1 MAVTIRLQRQGTRNR
16 PFYHIVATDSRKK
29 RDGAVLEKV
38 GFYDPAGEPSL
49 IEIKGDRVQFWFERG
64 AQMSNTV
71 SNLVGIKKVSLARAK
86 TGTQT
91 KPAAAKAKAKK

>member
-38 GFYDPAGEPSL
+38 GYYDPAGEPSVVEL
-49 IEIKGDRVQFWFERG
+49 KSDRVQFWFERG

-71 SNLVGIKKVSLARAK
+71 SKLVGVKKVSLARAK
-86 TGTQT
+86 TTVKAKGT
-91 KPAAAKAKAKK
+91 AKAKAGK

>member
-38 GFYDPAGEPSL
+38 GYYDPKGEPSVL
-49 IEIKGDRVQFWFERG
+49 EVKSERVQFWFERG

-71 SNLVGIKKVSLARAK
+71 SNLVGIKKVTLTRAK
-86 TGTQT
+86 TTAKAKT
-91 KPAAAKAKAKK
+91 APKAKAKK